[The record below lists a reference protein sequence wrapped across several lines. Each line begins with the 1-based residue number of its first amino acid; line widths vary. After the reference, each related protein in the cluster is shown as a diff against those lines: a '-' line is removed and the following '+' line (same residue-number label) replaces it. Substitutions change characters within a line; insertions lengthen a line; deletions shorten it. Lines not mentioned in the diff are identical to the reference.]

1 MINASP
7 LIFLARSG
15 HLDLLTA
22 FADEVWVPE
31 PVANEILCRGE
42 EDVTANAIRQ
52 TDWLITKA
60 VSIPS
65 RIMVWRLG
73 LGESA
78 VLTLAAQH
86 NIEAIMDD
94 FAGRKHAARLHI
106 PVRGTLGI
114 VLMAKQRGII
124 PNARPV
130 MEDMMKTGLYLSK
143 KVLDQALDRVGE

>member
-1 MINASP
+1 
-7 LIFLARSG
+7 
-15 HLDLLTA
+15 
-22 FADEVWVPE
+22 
-31 PVANEILCRGE
+31 
-42 EDVTANAIRQ
+42 
-52 TDWLITKA
+52 
-60 VSIPS
+60 
-65 RIMVWRLG
+65 MVWRLG

-94 FAGRKHAARLHI
+94 FAERKYAARLHI

-130 MEDMMKTGLYLSK
+130 MEDMMETGLYLSK
-143 KVLDQALDRVGE
+143 KVLNQTLERVGDIGKKPSIP